1 LQFDILSINS
11 EPLRIELLKHQQPYK
26 ILYTVFMCLKNK
38 NVNIIDAD
46 NLIKEVNN
54 YKEPLDIIYTIR
66 CLEAV
71 NIYSYF
77 ICDRLSFLNYDN
89 LLQNSEICKA

>member
-1 LQFDILSINS
+1 MQFDILSINS

-77 ICDRLSFLNYDN
+77 ICDRLSFLNYNN
-89 LLQNSEICKA
+89 LSQNSKICKS